1 MPCALKGMGGSVH
14 KYFMLRGK
22 MKSIYLVIA
31 LILMVPTGLISLSV
45 LVAVKDGNQI
55 SDFTAIIW
63 VCLIMVFTGVV
74 MVFKWLGRGDKNH
87 VG

>member
-1 MPCALKGMGGSVH
+1 MPCALKGMGGSVN

-31 LILMVPTGLISLSV
+31 LILMVSGGLILLSV
-45 LVAVKDGNQI
+45 LGAVKEGNQT

-63 VCLIMVFTGVV
+63 VCLIMVLTGVV
-74 MVFKWLGRGDKNH
+74 MVFKWLDS
-87 VG
+87 

>member
-1 MPCALKGMGGSVH
+1 
-14 KYFMLRGK
+14 

-31 LILMVPTGLISLSV
+31 LILMVPAGLISLSV

-74 MVFKWLGRGDKNH
+74 MVFKWLDS
-87 VG
+87 

>member
-14 KYFMLRGK
+14 KYFMLKGK
-22 MKSIYLVIA
+22 LKLICLVIA
-31 LILMVPTGLISLSV
+31 LILMVPGGLIFLSV
-45 LVAVKDGNQI
+45 LGAVKEGSQT

-74 MVFKWLGRGDKNH
+74 MVFKWLDS
-87 VG
+87 